1 MTEPASFDLPPAMST
16 IAPEVDWLYDF
27 IWWWSAFFFVVI
39 TALVVLFVVKYRRRP
54 GVRAEPT
61 GHNTPL
67 ELAWTFLPLILLVF
81 LFHKG
86 FQQYMDGMVAPADSL
101 EVRVRAMQWSWE
113 FEYENGGVDMNEL
126 WVPVNTPVKLVM
138 SSSDVLHAFFVPEFR
153 VKRDVVPGQYTSVWF
168 EATYEGT
175 APIYCAE
182 YCGAPQGAVGNAGHS
197 AMLGTVKVVSREEYE
212 KHIEAIFEPPE
223 ECKDADNPQSCWGE
237 RLFSQYG
244 CNACHAVDGERQQP
258 APNLAGLWQRQRA
271 LSTGESVVADE
282 NYIRESILMPQAKI
296 VGGYE
301 SIMMPPFR
309 LNDKEI
315 DAVIAY
321 VKELSK

>member
-1 MTEPASFDLPPAMST
+1 MKEPASFDLPPALST

-39 TALVVLFVVKYRRRP
+39 TALVVWFVIKYRRRP

-86 FQQYMDGMVAPADSL
+86 FQQYMEGMVAPPDAL
-101 EVRVRAMQWSWE
+101 EVRVRAMQWNWE
-113 FEYENGGVDMNEL
+113 FEYENGATDMNEL
-126 WVPVNTPVKLVM
+126 VVPVNTPVKLVM

-168 EATYEGT
+168 EATDQAE

-182 YCGAPQGAVGNAGHS
+182 YCGAPTGSGNLGHS
-197 AMLGTVKVVSREEYE
+197 AMLGKVRVVSREEYE
-212 KHIEAIFEPPE
+212 EYLEARFKPPA
-223 ECKDADNPQSCWGE
+223 ECEDADNPAACWGE
-237 RLFSQYG
+237 LLFVRNG
-244 CNACHAVDGERQQP
+244 CNACHNVDGTTTQP
-258 APNLAGLWQRQRA
+258 APNFKGLWQQERPLA
-271 LSTGESVVADE
+271 TGETVKADE
-282 NYIRESILMPQAKI
+282 NYIRESILQPQAKI
-296 VGGYE
+296 VQGYE
-301 SIMMPPFR
+301 TIMMPPFR
-309 LNDKEI
+309 MNDKEI
-315 DAVIAY
+315 DAIIAY
-321 VKELSK
+321 VRELSQ